1 MRNAILMRA
10 LMVLASIGTALASAE
25 LIGPK

>member
-1 MRNAILMRA
+1 MRKATLIRA
-10 LMVLASIGTALASAE
+10 LMALASIGTALASAE

>member
-1 MRNAILMRA
+1 MRKTRFIRLIT
-10 LMVLASIGTALASAE
+10 LLASIGTALQAAE

>member
-1 MRNAILMRA
+1 MRKATLIRA

>member
-1 MRNAILMRA
+1 MRKATLMRV
-10 LMVLASIGTALASAE
+10 LMLLASIGAALASAE